1 MRIESLH
8 IDKFGKLRSF
18 DLAFPEGLT
27 IVRGDN
33 ESGKTTILAFLRAM
47 LYGLNG
53 KSASIAQNDR
63 RKYMPWGETSMGG
76 SLRLTDG
83 RSAWEIARVFGQ
95 TKKQDTLRV
104 TDLASGEAVELPAGD
119 EPGRVLLGVDEAVF
133 ADTLYVS
140 ARGSRPSGDGAAL
153 TDKIRNL
160 VGTGSEDVDLK
171 SVLDRLRAAK
181 NAIAPRVKDKGQLA
195 AVQREQDEVQ
205 RALLASAQEQ
215 QELAR
220 LRERVQALSDAPATA
235 AGRAT
240 AASRATAAG
249 RSALRERIAEKER
262 AALRLA
268 DYRRQVD
275 ALDARIAALE
285 AQDLP
290 EKAAAPARS
299 RATAA
304 SRAPELL
311 FLALALLVSA
321 ASVACGLLFTNYAF
335 AGLIA
340 TAGLSVLYMR
350 AKDARE
356 ASEAPAAAAAP
367 EAGRELAAARRERAM
382 YVQQS
387 ERLAGQIAQM
397 EAAIEAEMAPPDPA
411 RQEALISARVELEA
425 LEKRA
430 GDPAALRARLAA
442 LKSRESALLQRLAAL
457 DMAEEALGEAARERQ
472 QGFAPELAGHVERI
486 LSRVTAGKYA
496 RAAISQSLEISLQP
510 GAGALQPWEFFSGG
524 TVELMYLAL
533 RLGLIRMLEKH
544 SGPLPALLDDPFVLL
559 DDARCREA
567 LGVLRDAAQAGSQVL
582 LFTCQDRTVLPGA
595 NVLELDP

>member
-83 RSAWEIARVFGQ
+83 RTAWEIARVFGQ

-181 NAIAPRVKDKGQLA
+181 NAIAPRAKDKGRLA

-240 AASRATAAG
+240 AA
-249 RSALRERIAEKER
+249 LRERIAEKER

-285 AQDLP
+285 AQGLP
-290 EKAAAPARS
+290 EKAAAAAG

-304 SRAPELL
+304 GRTPELL

-356 ASEAPAAAAAP
+356 AAEAPAAAAAP
-367 EAGRELAAARRERAM
+367 EGGRELAAARRERAM

-595 NVLELDP
+595 NVLELNS

>member
-8 IDKFGKLRSF
+8 IDKFGKLRAF

-181 NAIAPRVKDKGQLA
+181 NAIAPRAKDKGQLA

-220 LRERVQALSDAPATA
+220 LRERVQALSDAPSPA

-240 AASRATAAG
+240 A
-249 RSALRERIAEKER
+249 ALRERIAEKER

-285 AQDLP
+285 AQALP
-290 EKAAAPARS
+290 EKAPAPAG
-299 RATAA
+299 
-304 SRAPELL
+304 RAPELL

-356 ASEAPAAAAAP
+356 ASETPAAAAAP

>member
-83 RSAWEIARVFGQ
+83 RTAWEIARVFGQ

-220 LRERVQALSDAPATA
+220 LRERVQALSDAPVTA

-240 AASRATAAG
+240 A
-249 RSALRERIAEKER
+249 ALRERIAEKER

-285 AQDLP
+285 AQALP
-290 EKAAAPARS
+290 EKAPAPAG
-299 RATAA
+299 
-304 SRAPELL
+304 RAPELL

-356 ASEAPAAAAAP
+356 AAEEAPAATP
-367 EAGRELAAARRERAM
+367 EGGRELAAARRERAM

-397 EAAIEAEMAPPDPA
+397 EAALEAEMAPPDPA

>member
-8 IDKFGKLRSF
+8 IDKFGKLRAF

-83 RSAWEIARVFGQ
+83 RTAWEIARVFGQ

-240 AASRATAAG
+240 AASR
-249 RSALRERIAEKER
+249 SALRERIAEKER

-285 AQDLP
+285 AQGLP
-290 EKAAAPARS
+290 EKAPAPATS
-299 RATAA
+299 RAAA
-304 SRAPELL
+304 AGRAPELL

-356 ASEAPAAAAAP
+356 AAEEAPAAAAP

-442 LKSRESALLQRLAAL
+442 LKSQESALLQRLAAL
-457 DMAEEALGEAARERQ
+457 DMAEQALGEAARERQ

>member
-83 RSAWEIARVFGQ
+83 RTAWEIARVFGQ

-240 AASRATAAG
+240 AASR
-249 RSALRERIAEKER
+249 SALRERIAEKER

-285 AQDLP
+285 AQALP
-290 EKAAAPARS
+290 EKAPAAAG

-356 ASEAPAAAAAP
+356 AAEAPAAAAAAP

-442 LKSRESALLQRLAAL
+442 LKSQESALLQRLAAL
-457 DMAEEALGEAARERQ
+457 DMAEQALGEAARERQ

>member
-83 RSAWEIARVFGQ
+83 RTAWEIARVFGQ

-220 LRERVQALSDAPATA
+220 LRERVQALSDAPVTA

-240 AASRATAAG
+240 A
-249 RSALRERIAEKER
+249 ALRERIAEKER

-285 AQDLP
+285 AQALP
-290 EKAAAPARS
+290 EKAPAPAG
-299 RATAA
+299 
-304 SRAPELL
+304 RAPELL

-356 ASEAPAAAAAP
+356 AAEEAPAAAP
-367 EAGRELAAARRERAM
+367 EGGRELAAARRERAM

-397 EAAIEAEMAPPDPA
+397 EAALEAEMAPPDPA

>member
-83 RSAWEIARVFGQ
+83 RSAWEIVRVFGQ

-240 AASRATAAG
+240 AA
-249 RSALRERIAEKER
+249 LRERIAEKER

-285 AQDLP
+285 AQGLP
-290 EKAAAPARS
+290 EKAPAAAG

-356 ASEAPAAAAAP
+356 AAEAPAAAAAP
-367 EAGRELAAARRERAM
+367 EGGRELAAARRERAM

-457 DMAEEALGEAARERQ
+457 DMAEQALGEAARERQ

>member
-83 RSAWEIARVFGQ
+83 RTAWEIARVFGQ

-220 LRERVQALSDAPATA
+220 LRERVQALSDAPVTA

-240 AASRATAAG
+240 AARAHRRPGGAGPPGEGPRAG
-249 RSALRERIAEKER
+249 RPCARAPLPRAGPPRVRGERRVRIAVYELCLCRADRDRRAER
-262 AALRLA
+262 ALH
-268 DYRRQVD
+268 
-275 ALDARIAALE
+275 
-285 AQDLP
+285 
-290 EKAAAPARS
+290 
-299 RATAA
+299 
-304 SRAPELL
+304 
-311 FLALALLVSA
+311 
-321 ASVACGLLFTNYAF
+321 
-335 AGLIA
+335 
-340 TAGLSVLYMR
+340 
-350 AKDARE
+350 
-356 ASEAPAAAAAP
+356 
-367 EAGRELAAARRERAM
+367 
-382 YVQQS
+382 
-387 ERLAGQIAQM
+387 
-397 EAAIEAEMAPPDPA
+397 A
-411 RQEALISARVELEA
+411 RQG
-425 LEKRA
+425 RA
-430 GDPAALRARLAA
+430 G
-442 LKSRESALLQRLAAL
+442 
-457 DMAEEALGEAARERQ
+457 
-472 QGFAPELAGHVERI
+472 
-486 LSRVTAGKYA
+486 
-496 RAAISQSLEISLQP
+496 
-510 GAGALQPWEFFSGG
+510 GG
-524 TVELMYLAL
+524 
-533 RLGLIRMLEKH
+533 
-544 SGPLPALLDDPFVLL
+544 
-559 DDARCREA
+559 
-567 LGVLRDAAQAGSQVL
+567 
-582 LFTCQDRTVLPGA
+582 
-595 NVLELDP
+595 

>member
-8 IDKFGKLRSF
+8 IDKFGKLRTF

-83 RSAWEIARVFGQ
+83 RTAWEIARVFGQ

-181 NAIAPRVKDKGQLA
+181 NAIAPRAKDKGRLA

-240 AASRATAAG
+240 AA
-249 RSALRERIAEKER
+249 LRERIAEKER

-285 AQDLP
+285 AQALP
-290 EKAAAPARS
+290 EKAAAAAAG

-356 ASEAPAAAAAP
+356 AAEEAPAAAAP

-397 EAAIEAEMAPPDPA
+397 EAALEAEMAPPDPA

-457 DMAEEALGEAARERQ
+457 DMAEQALGEAARERQ

-595 NVLELDP
+595 NVLELNS

>member
-181 NAIAPRVKDKGQLA
+181 NAIAPRAKDKGRLA

-240 AASRATAAG
+240 AA
-249 RSALRERIAEKER
+249 LRERIAEKER

-285 AQDLP
+285 AQALP
-290 EKAAAPARS
+290 EKAPAPAG
-299 RATAA
+299 
-304 SRAPELL
+304 RAPELL

-356 ASEAPAAAAAP
+356 AAEAPAAAAAP
-367 EAGRELAAARRERAM
+367 EGGRELAAARRERAM

-442 LKSRESALLQRLAAL
+442 LKTQESALLQRLAAL
-457 DMAEEALGEAARERQ
+457 DMAEQALGEAARERQ

>member
-8 IDKFGKLRSF
+8 IDKFGKLRAF

-83 RSAWEIARVFGQ
+83 RTAWEIARVFGQ

-181 NAIAPRVKDKGQLA
+181 NAIAPRAKDKGQLA

-240 AASRATAAG
+240 AASR
-249 RSALRERIAEKER
+249 SALRERIAEKER

-285 AQDLP
+285 AQALP
-290 EKAAAPARS
+290 EKAAAAAG

-304 SRAPELL
+304 GRTPELL

-356 ASEAPAAAAAP
+356 AAEEAPAAAP
-367 EAGRELAAARRERAM
+367 EGGRELAAARRERAM

-397 EAAIEAEMAPPDPA
+397 EAALEAEMAPPDPA

-442 LKSRESALLQRLAAL
+442 LKTQESALLQRLAAL
-457 DMAEEALGEAARERQ
+457 DMAEQALGEAARERQ

>member
-8 IDKFGKLRSF
+8 IDKFGKLRAF

-83 RSAWEIARVFGQ
+83 RTAWEIARVFGQ

-220 LRERVQALSDAPATA
+220 LRERVQALSDAPSP
-235 AGRAT
+235 
-240 AASRATAAG
+240 AASRATAAS

-285 AQDLP
+285 AQALP
-290 EKAAAPARS
+290 EKAPAPATS
-299 RATAA
+299 RAAA
-304 SRAPELL
+304 ANRAPELL

-356 ASEAPAAAAAP
+356 AAEAPAAVAAP
-367 EAGRELAAARRERAM
+367 EGGRELAAARRERAM

>member
-181 NAIAPRVKDKGQLA
+181 NAIAPRAKDKGQLA

-240 AASRATAAG
+240 AA
-249 RSALRERIAEKER
+249 LRERIAEKER

-285 AQDLP
+285 AQALP
-290 EKAAAPARS
+290 EKAPAPAG

-304 SRAPELL
+304 GRAPELL

-356 ASEAPAAAAAP
+356 AAEAPAAAAP

-442 LKSRESALLQRLAAL
+442 LKTQESALLQRLAAL
-457 DMAEEALGEAARERQ
+457 DMAEQALGEAARERQ

>member
-8 IDKFGKLRSF
+8 IDKFGKLRAF

-181 NAIAPRVKDKGQLA
+181 NAIAPRAKDKGRLA

-240 AASRATAAG
+240 AA
-249 RSALRERIAEKER
+249 LRERIAEKER

-285 AQDLP
+285 AQALP
-290 EKAAAPARS
+290 EKAPAPAAG

-356 ASEAPAAAAAP
+356 AAEAPAAAAAP
-367 EAGRELAAARRERAM
+367 EGGRELAAARRERAM

-397 EAAIEAEMAPPDPA
+397 EAALEAEMAPPDPA

-442 LKSRESALLQRLAAL
+442 LKSQESALLQRLAAL
-457 DMAEEALGEAARERQ
+457 DMAEQALGEAARERQ

>member
-8 IDKFGKLRSF
+8 IDKFGKLRAF

-240 AASRATAAG
+240 AA
-249 RSALRERIAEKER
+249 LRERIAEKER

-285 AQDLP
+285 AQGLP
-290 EKAAAPARS
+290 EKAPAA
-299 RATAA
+299 AA
-304 SRAPELL
+304 NRAPELL

-356 ASEAPAAAAAP
+356 AAEEAPAAAAAAP

-397 EAAIEAEMAPPDPA
+397 EAALEAEMAPPDPA

>member
-181 NAIAPRVKDKGQLA
+181 NAIAPRAKDKGQLA

-240 AASRATAAG
+240 AA
-249 RSALRERIAEKER
+249 LRERIAEKER

-285 AQDLP
+285 AQALP
-290 EKAAAPARS
+290 EKAPAPATS
-299 RATAA
+299 HAA
-304 SRAPELL
+304 AANRAPELL

-350 AKDARE
+350 AKDARD
-356 ASEAPAAAAAP
+356 AAEAPAAAAAP
-367 EAGRELAAARRERAM
+367 EGGRELAAARRERAM

-442 LKSRESALLQRLAAL
+442 LKSQESALLQRLAAL
-457 DMAEEALGEAARERQ
+457 DMAEQALGEAARERQ

>member
-8 IDKFGKLRSF
+8 IDKFGKLRAF

-240 AASRATAAG
+240 AASR
-249 RSALRERIAEKER
+249 SALRERIAEKER

-285 AQDLP
+285 AQGLP
-290 EKAAAPARS
+290 EKAPAPATS
-299 RATAA
+299 RAAA
-304 SRAPELL
+304 AGRAPELL

-356 ASEAPAAAAAP
+356 AAEEAPAAAAP

-442 LKSRESALLQRLAAL
+442 LKSQESALLQRLAAL
-457 DMAEEALGEAARERQ
+457 DMAEQALGEAARERQ

>member
-8 IDKFGKLRSF
+8 IDKFGKLRAF

-240 AASRATAAG
+240 AA
-249 RSALRERIAEKER
+249 LRERIAEKER

-285 AQDLP
+285 AQALP
-290 EKAAAPARS
+290 EKAPAPATS
-299 RATAA
+299 RAAAA

-356 ASEAPAAAAAP
+356 AAEAPAAAAAP
-367 EAGRELAAARRERAM
+367 EGGRELAAARRERAM

-430 GDPAALRARLAA
+430 GDLAALRARLAA
-442 LKSRESALLQRLAAL
+442 LKTQESALLQRLAAL
-457 DMAEEALGEAARERQ
+457 DMAEQALGEAARERQ

>member
-8 IDKFGKLRSF
+8 IDKFGKLRAF

-181 NAIAPRVKDKGQLA
+181 NAIAPRAKDKGQLA

-220 LRERVQALSDAPATA
+220 LRERVQALSDASVPA

-240 AASRATAAG
+240 AV
-249 RSALRERIAEKER
+249 LRERIAEKER

-285 AQDLP
+285 AQALP
-290 EKAAAPARS
+290 EKAPAPAGRAAAAS

-356 ASEAPAAAAAP
+356 AAEEAPAAAP
-367 EAGRELAAARRERAM
+367 EGGRELAAARRERAM

-397 EAAIEAEMAPPDPA
+397 EAALEAEMAPPDPA

-442 LKSRESALLQRLAAL
+442 LKSQESALLQRLAAL
-457 DMAEEALGEAARERQ
+457 DMAEQALGEAARERQ

>member
-83 RSAWEIARVFGQ
+83 RTAWEIARVFGQ

-240 AASRATAAG
+240 AA
-249 RSALRERIAEKER
+249 LRERIAEKER

-290 EKAAAPARS
+290 EKAP
-299 RATAA
+299 ATAA
-304 SRAPELL
+304 GRAPELL

-356 ASEAPAAAAAP
+356 AAEEAPAAAAAAP

-442 LKSRESALLQRLAAL
+442 LKSQESALLQRLAAL
-457 DMAEEALGEAARERQ
+457 DMAEQALGEAARERQ

>member
-8 IDKFGKLRSF
+8 IDKFGKLRAF

-83 RSAWEIARVFGQ
+83 RTAWEIARVFGQ

-240 AASRATAAG
+240 AASR
-249 RSALRERIAEKER
+249 SALRERIAEKER

-285 AQDLP
+285 AQALP
-290 EKAAAPARS
+290 EKAAAAAG

-304 SRAPELL
+304 GRTPELL

-356 ASEAPAAAAAP
+356 AAEEAPAAAAAP
-367 EAGRELAAARRERAM
+367 EGGRELAAARRERAM

-442 LKSRESALLQRLAAL
+442 LKTQESALLQRLDAL
-457 DMAEEALGEAARERQ
+457 DMAEQALGEAARERQ

>member
-83 RSAWEIARVFGQ
+83 RTAWEIARVFGQ

-220 LRERVQALSDAPATA
+220 LSERVQALSDAPVTA

-240 AASRATAAG
+240 A
-249 RSALRERIAEKER
+249 ALRERIAEKER

-285 AQDLP
+285 AQALP
-290 EKAAAPARS
+290 EKAPAP
-299 RATAA
+299 AA

-356 ASEAPAAAAAP
+356 AAEEAPAAAAP

-457 DMAEEALGEAARERQ
+457 DMAEQALSEAARERQ

>member
-8 IDKFGKLRSF
+8 IDKFGKLRAF

-83 RSAWEIARVFGQ
+83 RTAWEIARVFGQ

-205 RALLASAQEQ
+205 RALLASVQEQ

-240 AASRATAAG
+240 AAS

-285 AQDLP
+285 AQALP
-290 EKAAAPARS
+290 EKAPAPAG

-356 ASEAPAAAAAP
+356 AAEEAPAAAAP

-442 LKSRESALLQRLAAL
+442 LKTQESALLQRLAAL
-457 DMAEEALGEAARERQ
+457 DMAEQALGEAARERQ

>member
-181 NAIAPRVKDKGQLA
+181 NAIAPRAKDKGQLA

-220 LRERVQALSDAPATA
+220 LRERVQALSDAPSP
-235 AGRAT
+235 
-240 AASRATAAG
+240 AASRATAAS

-285 AQDLP
+285 AQALP
-290 EKAAAPARS
+290 EKAPAPAG
-299 RATAA
+299 
-304 SRAPELL
+304 RAPELL

-356 ASEAPAAAAAP
+356 AAEEAPAAAAAAP
-367 EAGRELAAARRERAM
+367 ETGRELAAARRERAM

-442 LKSRESALLQRLAAL
+442 LKTQESALLQRLAAL
-457 DMAEEALGEAARERQ
+457 DMAEQALGEAARERQ

>member
-181 NAIAPRVKDKGQLA
+181 NAIAPRAKDKGQLA

-220 LRERVQALSDAPATA
+220 LRERVQALSDAPSP
-235 AGRAT
+235 
-240 AASRATAAG
+240 AASRATAAS

-290 EKAAAPARS
+290 EKAP
-299 RATAA
+299 ATAA
-304 SRAPELL
+304 GRAPELL
-311 FLALALLVSA
+311 FLALALLVSV

-356 ASEAPAAAAAP
+356 AAEAPAAAAAAP

-397 EAAIEAEMAPPDPA
+397 EAALEAEMAPPDPA

-442 LKSRESALLQRLAAL
+442 LKTQESALLQRLAAL
-457 DMAEEALGEAARERQ
+457 DMAEQALGEAARERQ

>member
-8 IDKFGKLRSF
+8 IDKFGKLRAF

-240 AASRATAAG
+240 AA
-249 RSALRERIAEKER
+249 LRERIAEKER

-285 AQDLP
+285 AQALP
-290 EKAAAPARS
+290 EKAPAPAG
-299 RATAA
+299 RA
-304 SRAPELL
+304 SELL

-356 ASEAPAAAAAP
+356 AAEAPAAAAAP
-367 EAGRELAAARRERAM
+367 EGGRELAAARRERAM

-457 DMAEEALGEAARERQ
+457 DMAEQALGEAARERQ

>member
-240 AASRATAAG
+240 AA
-249 RSALRERIAEKER
+249 LRERIAEKER

-285 AQDLP
+285 AQALP
-290 EKAAAPARS
+290 EKAPAPAG
-299 RATAA
+299 RA
-304 SRAPELL
+304 SELL

-321 ASVACGLLFTNYAF
+321 ARVACGLLFTNYAF

-356 ASEAPAAAAAP
+356 AAEEAPAAAP
-367 EAGRELAAARRERAM
+367 EGGRELAAARRERAM

-430 GDPAALRARLAA
+430 GDPAALRTRLAA

-457 DMAEEALGEAARERQ
+457 DMAEQALGEAARERQ

-510 GAGALQPWEFFSGG
+510 GTGALQPWEFFSGG

>member
-235 AGRAT
+235 EGRAT
-240 AASRATAAG
+240 A
-249 RSALRERIAEKER
+249 ALRERIAEKER

-285 AQDLP
+285 AQALP
-290 EKAAAPARS
+290 EKAPAPAG

-356 ASEAPAAAAAP
+356 AAEEAPAAAAP

-457 DMAEEALGEAARERQ
+457 DMAEQALSEAARERQ

>member
-83 RSAWEIARVFGQ
+83 RTAWEIARVFGQ

-181 NAIAPRVKDKGQLA
+181 NAIAPRAKDKGQLA

-240 AASRATAAG
+240 AA
-249 RSALRERIAEKER
+249 LRERIAEKER

-290 EKAAAPARS
+290 EKAPAPAAS

-356 ASEAPAAAAAP
+356 ASEAPAAAAP

-457 DMAEEALGEAARERQ
+457 DMAEQALGEAARERQ

>member
-8 IDKFGKLRSF
+8 IDKFGKLRAF

-181 NAIAPRVKDKGQLA
+181 NAIAPRAKDKGQLA

-235 AGRAT
+235 EGRAT
-240 AASRATAAG
+240 A
-249 RSALRERIAEKER
+249 ALRERIAEKER

-285 AQDLP
+285 AQALP
-290 EKAAAPARS
+290 EKAP
-299 RATAA
+299 ATAA

-356 ASEAPAAAAAP
+356 AAEEAPAAVAAP
-367 EAGRELAAARRERAM
+367 EGGRELAAARRERAM

-397 EAAIEAEMAPPDPA
+397 EAALEAEMAPPDPA

-457 DMAEEALGEAARERQ
+457 DMAEQALGEAARERQ

>member
-83 RSAWEIARVFGQ
+83 RTAWEIARVFGQ

-181 NAIAPRVKDKGQLA
+181 NAIAPRAKDKGQLA

-240 AASRATAAG
+240 AA
-249 RSALRERIAEKER
+249 LRERIAEKER

-285 AQDLP
+285 AQALP
-290 EKAAAPARS
+290 EKAAASAG
-299 RATAA
+299 RAAA
-304 SRAPELL
+304 AGRAPELL

-356 ASEAPAAAAAP
+356 AAEEAPAAAAP

-442 LKSRESALLQRLAAL
+442 LKSQESALLQRLAAL

>member
-83 RSAWEIARVFGQ
+83 RTAWEIARVFGQ

-181 NAIAPRVKDKGQLA
+181 NAIAPRAKDKGQLA

-240 AASRATAAG
+240 AA
-249 RSALRERIAEKER
+249 LRERIAEKER

-290 EKAAAPARS
+290 EKAPAP
-299 RATAA
+299 AA

-356 ASEAPAAAAAP
+356 AAEEAPAAAAAAP

-457 DMAEEALGEAARERQ
+457 DMAEQALGEAARERQ

>member
-83 RSAWEIARVFGQ
+83 RTAWEIARVFGQ

-235 AGRAT
+235 G
-240 AASRATAAG
+240 SRATA
-249 RSALRERIAEKER
+249 ALRERIAEKER

-285 AQDLP
+285 AQALP
-290 EKAAAPARS
+290 EKAPAP
-299 RATAA
+299 AA

-356 ASEAPAAAAAP
+356 ASEAPAAAAAAP
-367 EAGRELAAARRERAM
+367 EGGRELAAARRERAM

-442 LKSRESALLQRLAAL
+442 LKTQESALLQRLAAL
-457 DMAEEALGEAARERQ
+457 DMAEQALGEAARERQ

>member
-8 IDKFGKLRSF
+8 IDKFGKLRAF

-240 AASRATAAG
+240 AA
-249 RSALRERIAEKER
+249 LRERIAEKER

-285 AQDLP
+285 AQALP
-290 EKAAAPARS
+290 EKAPAPAG

-356 ASEAPAAAAAP
+356 AAEEAPAAAAP

-457 DMAEEALGEAARERQ
+457 DMAEQALSEAARERQ

>member
-83 RSAWEIARVFGQ
+83 RTAWEIARVFGQ

-181 NAIAPRVKDKGQLA
+181 NAIAPRAKDKGQLA

-220 LRERVQALSDAPATA
+220 LRERVQALSDAPSP
-235 AGRAT
+235 

-285 AQDLP
+285 AQGLP
-290 EKAAAPARS
+290 EKAPAPAG
-299 RATAA
+299 
-304 SRAPELL
+304 RAPELL

-356 ASEAPAAAAAP
+356 AAEAPAAAAP

-442 LKSRESALLQRLAAL
+442 LKSQESALLQRLAAL
-457 DMAEEALGEAARERQ
+457 DMAEQALGEAARERQ

>member
-240 AASRATAAG
+240 AASR
-249 RSALRERIAEKER
+249 SALRERIAEKER

-285 AQDLP
+285 AQALP

-356 ASEAPAAAAAP
+356 ASEAPAAAAAAP

>member
-240 AASRATAAG
+240 AA
-249 RSALRERIAEKER
+249 LRERIAEKER

-285 AQDLP
+285 AQALP
-290 EKAAAPARS
+290 EKAAAAAG

-356 ASEAPAAAAAP
+356 AAAAAP
-367 EAGRELAAARRERAM
+367 EGGRELAAARRERAM

-397 EAAIEAEMAPPDPA
+397 EAALEAEMAPPDPA

-442 LKSRESALLQRLAAL
+442 LKTQESALLQRLAAL
-457 DMAEEALGEAARERQ
+457 DMAEQALGEAARERQ

>member
-8 IDKFGKLRSF
+8 IDKFGKLRAF

-83 RSAWEIARVFGQ
+83 RTAWEIARVFGQ

-240 AASRATAAG
+240 AA
-249 RSALRERIAEKER
+249 LRERIAEKER

-285 AQDLP
+285 AQALP
-290 EKAAAPARS
+290 EKAP
-299 RATAA
+299 ATAA

-356 ASEAPAAAAAP
+356 AAEEAPAAAAP

-457 DMAEEALGEAARERQ
+457 DMAEQALSEAARERQ

>member
-8 IDKFGKLRSF
+8 IDKFGKLRAF

-83 RSAWEIARVFGQ
+83 RTAWEIARVFGQ

-181 NAIAPRVKDKGQLA
+181 NAIAPRAKDKGQLA

-240 AASRATAAG
+240 AA
-249 RSALRERIAEKER
+249 LRERIAEKER

-285 AQDLP
+285 AQALP
-290 EKAAAPARS
+290 EKAPAPAGRAAAAS

-304 SRAPELL
+304 SRTPELL

-356 ASEAPAAAAAP
+356 AAEEAPAAAAAP
-367 EAGRELAAARRERAM
+367 EGGRELAAARRERAM

-442 LKSRESALLQRLAAL
+442 LKSQESALLQRLAAL
-457 DMAEEALGEAARERQ
+457 DMAEQALGEAARERQ

>member
-8 IDKFGKLRSF
+8 IDKFGKLRAF

-83 RSAWEIARVFGQ
+83 RTAWEIARVFGQ

-220 LRERVQALSDAPATA
+220 LRERVQALSDAPVPA

-240 AASRATAAG
+240 A
-249 RSALRERIAEKER
+249 ALRERIAEKER

-285 AQDLP
+285 AQALP
-290 EKAAAPARS
+290 EKAPAPAG
-299 RATAA
+299 
-304 SRAPELL
+304 RAPELL

-356 ASEAPAAAAAP
+356 AAEEAPAAAAP
-367 EAGRELAAARRERAM
+367 EGGRELAAARRERAM

-442 LKSRESALLQRLAAL
+442 LKTQESALLQRLAAL
-457 DMAEEALGEAARERQ
+457 DMAEQALGEAARERQ